1 MNKPVI
7 YAKRTSIKEEFHVC
21 LLVYCL
27 ILRAWELFSLHNP
40 FGAQWIRVQWITD
53 YYNKV

>member
-1 MNKPVI
+1 MNKPVN
-7 YAKRTSIKEEFHVC
+7 YAERTSIQEEFHVC
-21 LLVYCL
+21 LLVHCL
-27 ILRAWELFSLHNP
+27 YLRAWELFSLHNP